1 MFKIKMTPEN
11 VIMLAGRFDSLH
23 SEKAMKIF
31 TEVQDTVI
39 VDFKDLEYIS
49 SAGLG
54 VLIATQKRLENS
66 GHQLRLKNLNKHIQ
80 EIFSYA
86 GFDMIFE
93 IF

>member
-1 MFKIKMTPEN
+1 MFKIKLTHDK
-11 VIMLAGRFDSLH
+11 VIVLSGRLDSLH

-31 TEVQDTVI
+31 SEVQETVT

-66 GHQLRLKNLNKHIQ
+66 GHQLKLKNLNKHVR

-86 GFDMIFE
+86 GFDLIFE
-93 IF
+93 IS